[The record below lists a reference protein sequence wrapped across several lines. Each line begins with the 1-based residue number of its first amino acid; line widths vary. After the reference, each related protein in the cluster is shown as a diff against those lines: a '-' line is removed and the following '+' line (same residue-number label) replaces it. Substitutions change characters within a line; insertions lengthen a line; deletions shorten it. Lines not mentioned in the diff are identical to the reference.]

1 MHFTWTMLNS
11 KPYIISDVSHSLLR
25 FKYDLKGHIHAG
37 GDASLHRVD
46 GEIGAEFLQVPLE
59 SEMWIVGIQ
68 IIASEMDIIQ
78 N

>member
-1 MHFTWTMLNS
+1 MLNS

-25 FKYDLKGHIHAG
+25 FKYDLKGHIHAR

-59 SEMWIVGIQ
+59 SEM
-68 IIASEMDIIQ
+68 
-78 N
+78 